1 MLLALTEFGKLAVTH
16 FLPPLHL
23 RTVARNSCGLVEHKF
38 YYRNIEVFKAEDLPR
53 KPKSVL
59 LIPLPRHSQCLYPF
73 TGTRTICNYTRA
85 IMDAE
90 KTYAAVSE
98 HYSSVSTNTTQLGEG
113 YTKAVAQS
121 FGYTEE
127 ELAAIPAE
135 SNLGVSCGNPIATAN
150 LKEVRHVSPSSWI
163 TG

>member
-1 MLLALTEFGKLAVTH
+1 
-16 FLPPLHL
+16 
-23 RTVARNSCGLVEHKF
+23 
-38 YYRNIEVFKAEDLPR
+38 
-53 KPKSVL
+53 
-59 LIPLPRHSQCLYPF
+59 
-73 TGTRTICNYTRA
+73 
-85 IMDAE
+85 MDAR

-98 HYSSVSTNTTQLGEG
+98 HYSSVSSNTSKLGGG

-150 LKEVRHVSPSSWI
+150 LKEVRTDPLPGGHHTS
-163 TG
+163 G